1 MLHGQ
6 NGREF
11 LNRFQAGLRGSPQ
24 QPRGE
29 ICGNLPGMDDA
40 RHKQQVGERLRI
52 AREAIGLEQ
61 REMASQFGIDHT
73 KLSHWERGK
82 HYPAPAFIARLWER
96 HRIPADWIY
105 LGEVSG
111 VPHRLADNLLAAAAG
126 LSEAKRGPADRGGE
140 TPDDA

>member
-1 MLHGQ
+1 
-6 NGREF
+6 
-11 LNRFQAGLRGSPQ
+11 
-24 QPRGE
+24 
-29 ICGNLPGMDDA
+29 MDDA

-52 AREAIGLEQ
+52 AREALGLEQ
-61 REMASQFGIDHT
+61 RELAAQFEIDHT
-73 KLSHWERGK
+73 KLSHWERGR

-111 VPHRLADNLLAAAAG
+111 VPHRLADSLLAAAAG
-126 LSEAKRGPADRGGE
+126 SPAARRGQADPADE